1 MGAMAMAHELEA
13 QHEEEEGEIVG
24 ETRVGEDAPKR
35 KREGEEN
42 TPRRKKKKQRK
53 RVEQGKGN
61 AQDYVDVYGPDAR
74 AAIELRHDGEA
85 LRVLDLQGLLLWVL
99 GDGMSPKWA
108 FVRNKPLVRRVVMVM
123 ASGLDMGLIE
133 RKKHLMERT
142 MEVLGKPLP
151 FAAVAST
158 ANTTATIG
166 SLLSVQ
172 RKRKQKEQLVK
183 INREARPPLPP
194 THYTMSPA
202 ELKDN
207 NYPIPILLEDQ
218 TLACPEGYVATQP
231 AGKLAPG
238 SPGAPAYAMLSLDC
252 EMCYTKNG
260 LELTRVTV
268 LDENHKEVY
277 DQFVQPEDP
286 ILDYNT
292 KYSGI
297 TAETL
302 NGVTKTLHE
311 VQLDFLRIVA
321 LETILVGHSLEND
334 LCQLRV
340 IHPNVVDTSLL
351 YPHPR
356 GPPFK
361 PGLRFLTE
369 KFLGR
374 KIQEETHCSAQDANA
389 AMELA
394 LLKFQN
400 GPTFGEIK
408 QEGEPLLEL
417 LARLGHTSSLVDR
430 RHILHKFASGNANAI
445 VCGSD
450 DDVVAKLKQEASN
463 GNATFIWGHL
473 NGLSEFYNQRM
484 KERQFVAHHG
494 SSLLE
499 HCTTPENLAKRFE
512 EEEKIIDSILVTIDR
527 RIAEIYDHVEP
538 NTLVMVTSGHGN
550 TAMVKKMMEE
560 RHKRKQGVFDLPG
573 WTDWCEELLTQSV
586 NEAKR
591 GLCFVSMKQ

>member
-1 MGAMAMAHELEA
+1 MADTWDAEN
-13 QHEEEEGEIVG
+13 EEEEGEIAG
-24 ETRVGEDAPKR
+24 ETRMEDGKR
-35 KREGEEN
+35 GRDECD
-42 TPRRKKKKQRK
+42 TPRRKKKKQKK
-53 RVEQGKGN
+53 RVEQGKGLP
-61 AQDYVDVYGPDAR
+61 QDYYDVYGSDAK
-74 AAIELRHDGEA
+74 AAIELRHNGEP

-99 GDGMSPKWA
+99 GDGMSPKWV
-108 FVRNKPLVRRVVMVM
+108 FVRNKPLVRRVVFIM
-123 ASGLDMGLIE
+123 ASGLDMGLLE
-133 RKKHLMERT
+133 KKKNLLEKTRKM
-142 MEVLGKPLP
+142 LGKPLP
-151 FAAVAST
+151 FASVAST
-158 ANTTATIG
+158 ASTTATIG

-183 INREARPPLPP
+183 INRSARPPLPP
-194 THYTMSPA
+194 KHYIMSPA

-207 NYPIPILLEDQ
+207 NYPIPVLVDDE

-238 SPGAPAYAMLSLDC
+238 SPGTPQYEMLSVDC

-268 LDENHKEVY
+268 LDVNHKEVY

-302 NGVTKTLHE
+302 KGVTKTLKE
-311 VQLDFLRIVA
+311 VQLEFLRIVA
-321 LETILVGHSLEND
+321 METILVGHSLEND
-334 LCQLRV
+334 LCQLKV
-340 IHPNVVDTSLL
+340 IHPNVIDTSLL
-351 YPHPR
+351 YPHPK

-408 QEGEPLLEL
+408 QEGEPLLDL

-430 RHILHKFASGNANAI
+430 RHVLHKFASGSANAI

-450 DDVVAKLKQEASN
+450 EDVVAKLKQEASN
-463 GNATFIWGHL
+463 GNAAFIWGHL
-473 NGLSEFYNQRM
+473 NELSEFYNQRV
-484 KERQFVAHHG
+484 KERQFIAHHG

-499 HCTTPENLAKRFE
+499 HCTTPENLLKRSE
-512 EEEKIIDSILVTIDR
+512 EEGRTVDSILDSIDR

-538 NTLVMVTSGHGN
+538 NTLVIVTSGHGN
-550 TAMVKKMMEE
+550 TATVKKMMEE
-560 RHKRKQGVFDLPG
+560 RHKRKQGVFDLPS
-573 WTDWCEELLTQSV
+573 WSDWCEDLLTRTV